1 MGPAAEILHGF
12 DDSSD
17 KALDDLL
24 GRLRH
29 RFGTVDECQQAM
41 RDFESRRQSDSE
53 SLAEFEQVLRT
64 LRREAWPDQTDEQR
78 DPVLKRRFE
87 EGVASAELRQ
97 YLRLHRRDLDFRQ
110 TTEKARIFAATMG
123 ATKARKSVR
132 FMSETPAPAIHHIA
146 VPTIDFTPV
155 LCRFDDIEKK
165 VAGNGPRNLTRQRQ
179 PISQLHHVKARRQT
193 EDRCPA
199 VDVRVGQVVAVNQ
212 SEAEEHFRIVR
223 SRLHPPRLHL
233 HQGWPHR
240 TTAYQHVDRP
250 TFVVAV
256 VDVVVCA
263 GYVSEKDVTAVI
275 ILHWRIAN
283 HLRLRLRMTVRH
295 CVVQH
300 RRGQDATYVEPTVVT
315 LTSIVEM
322 PVTST
327 SLHRSSQ
334 VKYSYR
340 SRSWKTSFGVRVR
353 ANGLLLFL
361 RARALIR
368 SSVGLRPTDT
378 YRPVQ
383 VNTDL
388 EAD

>member
-1 MGPAAEILHGF
+1 M
-12 DDSSD
+12 
-17 KALDDLL
+17 
-24 GRLRH
+24 
-29 RFGTVDECQQAM
+29 
-41 RDFESRRQSDSE
+41 
-53 SLAEFEQVLRT
+53 
-64 LRREAWPDQTDEQR
+64 
-78 DPVLKRRFE
+78 
-87 EGVASAELRQ
+87 
-97 YLRLHRRDLDFRQ
+97 
-110 TTEKARIFAATMG
+110 
-123 ATKARKSVR
+123 
-132 FMSETPAPAIHHIA
+132 
-146 VPTIDFTPV
+146 
-155 LCRFDDIEKK
+155 
-165 VAGNGPRNLTRQRQ
+165 
-179 PISQLHHVKARRQT
+179 
-193 EDRCPA
+193 
-199 VDVRVGQVVAVNQ
+199 
-212 SEAEEHFRIVR
+212 
-223 SRLHPPRLHL
+223 
-233 HQGWPHR
+233 
-240 TTAYQHVDRP
+240 
-250 TFVVAV
+250 VAV

-322 PVTST
+322 HETST